1 MSLNKSFNPWHDLNP
16 ETGLEKTVRCLIE
29 IPKGSKVKY
38 ELDKESGLL
47 KMDRVLYSSVMY
59 PANYG
64 FIPQTLDGDGDP
76 LDILVICSEKVEP
89 LCLMR
94 AQIIGY
100 MHMIDS
106 GETDRKII
114 AVAAD
119 DIAWNFISDIGQL
132 PPHTTKE
139 IQRFFEDYKI
149 LENKNVL
156 IEEFGN
162 ASSAMEV
169 IAACRENYRNRF
181 SEKE

>member
-1 MSLNKSFNPWHDLNP
+1 MINPFNPWHNIKP
-16 ETGLEKTVRCLIE
+16 HTEKNNVVKCLIE

-38 ELDKESGLL
+38 ELDKETGLL

-89 LCLMR
+89 LCLMQAR
-94 AQIIGY
+94 IIGY

-114 AVAAD
+114 AVAEN
-119 DIAWNFISDIGQL
+119 DISVNFISEIADL
-132 PPHTTKE
+132 PPHTMVE
-139 IQRFFEDYKI
+139 IKRFFQDYKT
-149 LENKNVL
+149 LENKTVL
-156 IEEFGN
+156 IEEFGD
-162 ASSAMEV
+162 AT
-169 IAACRENYRNRF
+169 AAIKVFHECVENYAH
-181 SEKE
+181 SEKK